1 MSGKVRTLIE
11 NQTVITVEPDSSVR
25 DAVRLMAENDIG
37 AVAVGSGDTL
47 AGIFTERDLM
57 VRVIDAELDPATTP
71 VSKVMTTNVVAIG
84 PDDNFEDCVI
94 TMKLK
99 GFRHMPVLDGDRLI
113 GMLSFRDLLQADLE
127 RIRDRAD
134 VLARLVRLDPIYD
147 A

>member
-11 NQTVITVEPDSSVR
+11 NQSVITIEPDSSVR
-25 DAVRLMAENDIG
+25 EAVRLMTENDIG
-37 AVAVGSGDTL
+37 AVAVSSGDTL

-57 VRVIDAELDPATTP
+57 VRVIDAELDPETTP
-71 VSKVMTTNVVAIG
+71 VSSVMTTNIVAIG

-99 GFRHMPVLDGDRLI
+99 GFCHMPVLDGDRLI